1 MRRRARE
8 CALQILYQLDVQ
20 AETEEAQLSAEQVK
34 AAVERYW
41 ESFEVVT
48 PEEQAFAERLAM
60 GVAADVQALDQA
72 IAGVSLNWKMSR
84 MDKVDRNL
92 IRLAA
97 YEILRCPDI
106 PRSVS
111 INEALE
117 MARRYG
123 GGDSVP
129 FINGILDQLGH
140 DRVDPEPRGS
150 EGDTP

>member
-1 MRRRARE
+1 ME
-8 CALQILYQLDVQ
+8 QS
-20 AETEEAQLSAEQVK
+20 QLSVEQVK
-34 AAVERYW
+34 AAVQRYW
-41 ESFEVVT
+41 EAFEVVT
-48 PEEQAFAERLAM
+48 PEEQAFAERLAL
-60 GVAADVQALDQA
+60 GVAADETALDQA
-72 IAGVSLNWKMSR
+72 IGQVSLNWKMSR

-117 MARRYG
+117 IARRYG

-129 FINGILDQLGH
+129 FINGILDQLGR
-140 DRVDPEPRGS
+140 DRVDPEPGGV
-150 EGDTP
+150 EGEKP